1 MQDAVTQAPAED
13 LPPPGPES
21 VLPQTEDWLAQA
33 GMAADPIAP
42 APPPPKARGKLG
54 LRTKGRR
61 TVMALALA
69 GIGVLGYLNFASKP
83 DIPDMLGADLPS
95 IAPEQI
101 TAALPQVEPVDP
113 RLLGADLTV
122 EGLPDFLAEPE
133 TLDQRM
139 AEAAPGAQQTLEG
152 LPLAA
157 PAEAA
162 PAPSQMP
169 LSAASVS
176 APAPEMVT
184 PNAAAGDA
192 ELLARLQRMEL
203 LLAQLQ
209 KQLEQQA
216 ARASVPAAAVSAPA
230 PAPAPR
236 PVAKAAA
243 PAATITASTAKP
255 SRKDRKTASAN
266 DGVAAQPAPKLSGQL
281 VSVDMWNGQPSVV
294 VASGLPGDRRIRVL
308 RPGDVVNGLALRSAD
323 PVTQS
328 ATFAVPGSAG
338 LTLYVSQ
345 GG

>member
-1 MQDAVTQAPAED
+1 MQDAVTQATAED
-13 LPPPGPES
+13 LPLPGPES

-42 APPPPKARGKLG
+42 VPPSPKAKGRLG

-61 TVMALALA
+61 AVMALALV
-69 GIGVLGYLNFASKP
+69 GSGVLGYLSFASKP
-83 DIPDMLGADLPS
+83 DVPDMLGANLPS
-95 IAPEQI
+95 IPPEQI

-113 RLLGADLTV
+113 RLLGAELAF
-122 EGLPDFLAEPE
+122 EGLPDFLPE
-133 TLDQRM
+133 
-139 AEAAPGAQQTLEG
+139 AEAVDQPAAGAAPDAQETLEG

-157 PAEAA
+157 PVAFA
-162 PAPSQMP
+162 PAPGQTPPST
-169 LSAASVS
+169 ASVS
-176 APAPEMVT
+176 APAPEVVI

-209 KQLEQQA
+209 KQLEQQTVMA
-216 ARASVPAAAVSAPA
+216 PAPAAAVSAPA
-230 PAPAPR
+230 PTPR
-236 PVAKAAA
+236 PVAKTVA
-243 PAATITASTAKP
+243 PAAMTTTSTAKP
-255 SRKDRKTASAN
+255 AKKDRKKASAN
-266 DGVAAQPAPKLSGQL
+266 DGVVAQPAPKLSGQL

-308 RPGDVVNGLALRSAD
+308 RPGHVVNGLALRSAD